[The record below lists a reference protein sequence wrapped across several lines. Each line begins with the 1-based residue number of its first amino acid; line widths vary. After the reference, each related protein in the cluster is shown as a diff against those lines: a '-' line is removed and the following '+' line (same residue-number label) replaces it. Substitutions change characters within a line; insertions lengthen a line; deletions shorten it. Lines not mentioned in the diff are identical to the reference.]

1 MRLADVLEN
10 AGIETLTGS
19 QNPGDTEITGITL
32 NSQNVEPGSLFIAIR
47 GKVADGHAYAASA
60 AEKGAVALVVEEISE
75 EIRGLGIPV
84 AKTADSRTAA
94 AVVASNFHDHP
105 SLSMKVVGVTGTNGK
120 TTVSHMIEAV
130 WKAEGVNT
138 GLLGTIENRYMGR
151 TEAASLTTP
160 DPIAFMSTLR
170 EMKNAG
176 VRNVTLEVS
185 SHALDLK
192 RVDGCHFDAAVF
204 TNLTQDHLDYHQTL
218 EDYFRA
224 KERLFSE
231 ILEKSEKKELFS
243 IINADD
249 PLANRISVPKRSQKN
264 NVFYEKKRLCCI
276 RGEFHA

>member
-1 MRLADVLEN
+1 
-10 AGIETLTGS
+10 
-19 QNPGDTEITGITL
+19 
-32 NSQNVEPGSLFIAIR
+32 
-47 GKVADGHAYAASA
+47 
-60 AEKGAVALVVEEISE
+60 
-75 EIRGLGIPV
+75 
-84 AKTADSRTAA
+84 
-94 AVVASNFHDHP
+94 
-105 SLSMKVVGVTGTNGK
+105 
-120 TTVSHMIEAV
+120 MIEAG
-130 WKAEGVNT
+130 WRAEGINA

-151 TEAASLTTP
+151 AEAASLTTP

-170 EMKNAG
+170 EMKDAG

-243 IINADD
+243 IVNADD
-249 PLANRISVPKRSQKN
+249 PFANRISVPKRGQKIT
-264 NVFYEKKRLCCI
+264 FSTEKKDSCRI